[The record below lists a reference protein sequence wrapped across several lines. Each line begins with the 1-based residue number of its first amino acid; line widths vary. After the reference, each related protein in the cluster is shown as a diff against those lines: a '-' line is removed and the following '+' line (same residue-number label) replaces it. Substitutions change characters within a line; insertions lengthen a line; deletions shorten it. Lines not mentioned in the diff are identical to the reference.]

1 MSSIQLTTA
10 NGAADHAIA
19 REVAA
24 EMGPATFI
32 VPPPD
37 SEDTTKATTFNFH
50 APCNIRIVHYHT
62 GDPFDFDDDDDD
74 DDLDGD
80 DDGVYESK
88 RAPEPEPERKHHSH
102 RHSSKKHGGAG
113 GQPARRS

>member
-1 MSSIQLTTA
+1 MSSIQFTTA

-37 SEDTTKATTFNFH
+37 SEDTTKATTFHFH

-74 DDLDGD
+74 DLD
-80 DDGVYESK
+80 DDVYESK
-88 RAPEPEPERKHHSH
+88 RAPEPEPEPERKHHSH

-113 GQPARRS
+113 GQPARRP